1 MKKSI
6 LALSVLALTTFSA
19 ATLAPSTDVAALDR
33 KVRIINGTSYTMV
46 AFQASNVKSKSW
58 EEDMLG
64 SRVLQPGMSVMANV
78 DDGTGYCLYDFRA
91 KFEGGRE
98 ATKRQV
104 NVCKIG
110 TFTFND

>member
-1 MKKSI
+1 MKKTAI
-6 LALSVLALTTFSA
+6 ALTAIVVAAFTATSGASA
-19 ATLAPSTDVAALDR
+19 ADR
-33 KVRIINGTSYTMV
+33 RVRIINGTSYTMV

-64 SRVLQPGMSVMANV
+64 SRVLQPGMSVMANI

-98 ATKRQV
+98 ATKRKV
-104 NVCKIG
+104 DVCKIG